1 MLIHLCNKTSAVS
14 LNLTF
19 DGLLSDYAL
28 PWVDTDSLIEDQQL
42 MLAANLRIV
51 ESIHAKLFA
60 LYEKV
65 DVEAISRRFLTRN
78 SENPSSEDPNEEEF
92 AAICQSIAE
101 PIKNIDSRGVVT
113 QGAVKAVRVQRLLN
127 LLGEKLGCEVRQGK
141 GSEIVI
147 FRSGGHHF
155 RLGHHKRN
163 SYVTTAV
170 IKNLLK
176 HVGIRI
182 DEWITAI
189 C

>member
-1 MLIHLCNKTSAVS
+1 MLIHLRNKTSAVS

-28 PWVDTDSLIEDQQL
+28 PWIDTDSLIEDQQL
-42 MLAANLRIV
+42 MFAANLRIV

-65 DVEAISRRFLTRN
+65 DVQAISRRFLTRS
-78 SENPSSEDPNEEEF
+78 SENSNTEEPNEEEF

-101 PIKNIDSRGVVT
+101 PIKSTNSEGVVA
-113 QGAVKAVRVQRLLN
+113 QGAIKAVRVQRLLT
-127 LLGEKLGCEVRQGK
+127 LLGEQLGCEVRHGK

-182 DEWITAI
+182 DEWIKAI